1 MSDRRVFRWAT
12 TSARLLVGTLVA
24 IGFVIAV
31 VTAVSL
37 PWPTVA
43 RAPVAITAMPA
54 PSASVVVCQG
64 GLLALGRE
72 LEDVGRIVTAAPQ
85 TVTTGVAEGRPAPTS
100 RSLTTPASDGTAP
113 ATAVVAEPMDG
124 TRTDVAASGS
134 STIVAD
140 DLSGFAASACR
151 PALMESWLVG
161 GSAATGASDTLL
173 LANPGTVAATVQ
185 LTVFGASG
193 PQVPAGAGELV
204 VGPGAQIVL
213 PLAGLQLG
221 EESPVIRVTAMGAP
235 VQAALQ
241 ASITRTL
248 VPGGVDQVGAI
259 AAPDRIQVVPGVT
272 VTQNPDAEGTS
283 DAATVVRI
291 LSPVEDTTAVVTA
304 SAVGTTSSSAAP
316 MTVPLT
322 AGIPTE
328 VDLGGLATG
337 QYTVEVSAEAAVV
350 AAVWQTT
357 GFGEGADFAWYSAA
371 PAVAGPGLFATPPG
385 PTPVLTLANP
395 TAEPVTT
402 TVDAVDGSFSTEVT
416 VPPGESSSV
425 RLTSRS
431 VYLLDAGGDG
441 IRAGVSLTGDGALA
455 GFPVW
460 PSDAAAQQITV
471 YP

>member
-1 MSDRRVFRWAT
+1 MSDRRVFRWAS

-37 PWPTVA
+37 PWPTAA
-43 RAPVAITAMPA
+43 REPVAITAMPA
-54 PSASVVVCQG
+54 PSASVVVCPG

-72 LEDVGRIVTAAPQ
+72 LEDAGRIVTAAPQ
-85 TVTTGVAEGRPAPTS
+85 TVISGVAQGRPVPTT
-100 RSLTTPASDGTAP
+100 RPLTTPASDGSAP
-113 ATAVVAEPMDG
+113 ATAVVAEPVDG

-134 STIVAD
+134 STIVAE
-140 DLSGFAASACR
+140 DLSGFAAAACR

-161 GSAATGASDTLL
+161 GSAATGASDTVL

-204 VGPGAQIVL
+204 VGPGAQAVL

-221 EESPVIRVTAMGAP
+221 EQSPVIRVTATGAP

-241 ASITRTL
+241 TSITRTL
-248 VPGGVDQVGAI
+248 VPGGVDQVGATV
-259 AAPDRIQVVPGVT
+259 APDRIQVMPGVT
-272 VTQNPDAEGTS
+272 VTQNPDAEGSS
-283 DAATVVRI
+283 DAATVVRM
-291 LSPVEDTTAVVTA
+291 LSPDQDTTAVITA
-304 SAVGTTSSSAAP
+304 SAVGTAAANAAP
-316 MTVPLT
+316 TTVPLT

-337 QYTVEVSAEAAVV
+337 LYTVEVSADTPVV

-371 PAVAGPGLFATPPG
+371 PPVTGEGLFATPPG

-395 TAEPVTT
+395 TEEPVTT
-402 TVDAVDGSFSTEVT
+402 AVEAVDGGFVTEVT
-416 VPPGESSSV
+416 VAPGESASV
-425 RLTSRS
+425 RLSART
-431 VYLLDAGGDG
+431 VYLLEAGGAG
-441 IRAGVSLTGDGALA
+441 IRAGLSLTGDGALA

-460 PSDAAAQQITV
+460 PSDAAAPQVTV